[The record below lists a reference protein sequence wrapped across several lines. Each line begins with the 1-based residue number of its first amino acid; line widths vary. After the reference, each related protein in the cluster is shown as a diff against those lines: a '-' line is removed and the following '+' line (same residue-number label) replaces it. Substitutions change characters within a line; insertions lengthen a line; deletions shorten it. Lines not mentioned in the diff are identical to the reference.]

1 MPSICGKSKRGTLS
15 LATETPLGYVSLMM
29 TATAAKIVWLLG
41 IVGWFAIRYPFQRR
55 ARLLGVARSTGG
67 TGDRVALTFATL
79 GQFIVPVLYV
89 AVSLGAG
96 QPIFADYAFHPVQG
110 WLGVIVLVAALVLF
124 RVTHKQLGRNWSVTL
139 ETRTEHKLVT
149 DGVYAWV
156 RHPMY
161 SSFLLSAIAQA
172 LLLANWIAGPAGL
185 VVFAVLFSYR
195 ARREE
200 AMMTEAFGDAY
211 RDFMRRTARI
221 VPWVY

>member
-1 MPSICGKSKRGTLS
+1 MI
-15 LATETPLGYVSLMM
+15 

-41 IVGWFAIRYPFQRR
+41 IVGWFVIRYPFQRR

-67 TGDRVALTFATL
+67 IGDRVALVLASL
-79 GQFIVPVLYV
+79 GQFIVPALYV

-96 QPIFADYAFHPVQG
+96 QPLPGDYSFHPVQG
-110 WLGVIVLVAALVLF
+110 WLGVATLVAALVLF

-161 SSFLLSAIAQA
+161 TSFLLSAIAQA
-172 LLLANWIAGPAGL
+172 LLLPNWIAGPAGL
-185 VVFAVLFSYR
+185 VGFAVLFLYR
-195 ARREE
+195 AGREE
-200 AMMTEAFGDAY
+200 ALMIDAFGAAY

>member
-1 MPSICGKSKRGTLS
+1 MI
-15 LATETPLGYVSLMM
+15 

-41 IVGWFAIRYPFQRR
+41 IVAWFAIRYPFQRR
-55 ARLLGVARSTGG
+55 ARRLGIARSTGG
-67 TGDRVALTFATL
+67 TGDRAVLMIAAA
-79 GQFIVPVLYV
+79 GQFAIPALYV
-89 AVSLGAG
+89 AVSIGAG
-96 QPIFADYAFHPVQG
+96 RPLFGDYPFHPVQG
-110 WLGVIVLVAALVLF
+110 WLGIAAIVAGLVLF

-172 LLLANWIAGPAGL
+172 LLLPNWIAGPVGL
-185 VVFAVLFSYR
+185 VAFAILFFYR
-195 ARREE
+195 AGREE
-200 AMMTEAFGDAY
+200 ALMIDTFGDAY

-221 VPWVY
+221 VPWVF

>member
-1 MPSICGKSKRGTLS
+1 MI
-15 LATETPLGYVSLMM
+15 

-41 IVGWFAIRYPFQRR
+41 IVGWFVIRYPFQRR
-55 ARLLGVARSTGG
+55 ARYHGIARSTGG
-67 TGDRVALTFATL
+67 AGDRVALVIASV
-79 GQFIVPVLYV
+79 GQFILPALYV
-89 AVSLGAG
+89 VVSLGAG
-96 QPIFADYAFHPVQG
+96 QPLPGDYPFHPVQG
-110 WLGVIVLVAALVLF
+110 WLGVVVLVAALVLF

-161 SSFLLSAIAQA
+161 TSFLLSAIAQA
-172 LLLANWIAGPAGL
+172 LLLPNWIAGPAGL
-185 VVFAVLFSYR
+185 VGFAVLFFYR
-195 ARREE
+195 AGREE
-200 AMMTEAFGDAY
+200 ALMIDAFGDGY